1 MLGRAN
7 TAGTGHSQRTHVRKH
22 ITDDFVAVFN
32 FRLSLESLDPARA
45 SCETTSQDAS
55 RGYPHLVQHRQGD

>member
-1 MLGRAN
+1 MLVRCHRANFVDLMPGRAN

-45 SCETTSQDAS
+45 SCEATI
-55 RGYPHLVQHRQGD
+55 